1 MTKKDYRLMAEV
13 IKKHFETYLDYYTEG
28 NKNWHLSELV
38 KSLAE
43 RLKNENERFDYVKF
57 LSACG
62 IEE

>member
-1 MTKKDYRLMAEV
+1 MTKKDYILIAKV
-13 IKKHFETYLDYYTEG
+13 IKKHFESYPEYYTEG
-28 NKNWHLSELV
+28 NANFHLSELV

-43 RLKNENERFDYVKF
+43 ELKMENNRFDYVKF